1 MFTFSGLDLSSL
13 APFTAAGLIVTD
25 GAGQVTNA
33 SAEDIND
40 AGVAS
45 TLLALLGLILPQLA
59 DVPCSRSMASTM
71 EPMGASATIS
81 SQRYPSS
88 GGTQLLEIDNAGVT
102 AGVAYP
108 QTSTTLA
115 SGEGYGFNLTGIN
128 GGNGG
133 GSFEEDDI
141 AQFVNTSGSLTG
153 IIDFNDQ
160 GMGTSYGQTF
170 AAGFTADASIAG
182 RGVMTPTTN
191 SFNLVSYVV
200 DGSTAVFVET
210 DPSQLG
216 LGSFG
221 VQTSSARS
229 NVAATHLAAL
239 HLKATPGKKSQR
251 RRTK

>member
-1 MFTFSGLDLSSL
+1 M
-13 APFTAAGLIVTD
+13 TD
-25 GAGQVTNA
+25 GAGQVANA

-45 TLLALLGLILPQLA
+45 TLTGFTGSYTATTGG
-59 DVPCSRSMASTM
+59 RSVLTLNGFDN
-71 EPMGASATIS
+71 GANGGVGNYQFAA
-81 SQRYPSS
+81 YPSS

-108 QTSTTLA
+108 QTSTTLT

-133 GSFEEDDI
+133 SSFEEDDI

-200 DGSTAVFVET
+200 DGSTAVFVES
-210 DPSQLG
+210 DSSQLG

-239 HLKATPGKKSQR
+239 HLKATPGKKSHR